1 MILIHGKVESI
12 RLEQQDKEIVLIM
25 KDESQHRYLYEN
37 KKIFFILLENG
48 NDEKKYITI
57 CQNIDNCIFSYTE
70 NKLKT
75 TITIGE
81 ITYNNNFNI

>member
-1 MILIHGKVESI
+1 MESVE
-12 RLEQQDKEIVLIM
+12 LDQQDKEIVLNL
-25 KDESQHRYLYEN
+25 KDGSKHKYLYEN
-37 KKIFFILLENG
+37 KKLFFILLENE
-48 NDEKKYITI
+48 NDEKKHITL
-57 CQNIDNCIFSYTE
+57 CENIDNCIFSYTE